1 MFYSIKI
8 KKRKRFYL
16 ASFLDVSQEMICFL
30 IQIRCLMKDF
40 CNTCA
45 KTIVEY
51 FSILGFL
58 AVKMILSKG
67 M

>member
-1 MFYSIKI
+1 
-8 KKRKRFYL
+8 
-16 ASFLDVSQEMICFL
+16 
-30 IQIRCLMKDF
+30 MKYF
-40 CNTCA
+40 CNTCE

>member
-1 MFYSIKI
+1 M
-8 KKRKRFYL
+8 RH
-16 ASFLDVSQEMICFL
+16 
-30 IQIRCLMKDF
+30 F

-51 FSILGFL
+51 FSILGFI

>member
-1 MFYSIKI
+1 
-8 KKRKRFYL
+8 
-16 ASFLDVSQEMICFL
+16 
-30 IQIRCLMKDF
+30 MKHF

-51 FSILGFL
+51 FCILGFI

-67 M
+67 T

>member
-1 MFYSIKI
+1 
-8 KKRKRFYL
+8 
-16 ASFLDVSQEMICFL
+16 
-30 IQIRCLMKDF
+30 MKYF

-45 KTIVEY
+45 KTIVKIIC
-51 FSILGFL
+51 FLGFI

>member
-8 KKRKRFYL
+8 KKGKRFYL

-30 IQIRCLMKDF
+30 IQKWFFVKHI

-51 FSILGFL
+51 FSILGFI

>member
-1 MFYSIKI
+1 
-8 KKRKRFYL
+8 
-16 ASFLDVSQEMICFL
+16 
-30 IQIRCLMKDF
+30 MKYF

-58 AVKMILSKG
+58 AVKMILSKER
-67 M
+67 

>member
-1 MFYSIKI
+1 M
-8 KKRKRFYL
+8 KR
-16 ASFLDVSQEMICFL
+16 
-30 IQIRCLMKDF
+30 F

-51 FSILGFL
+51 FYVLGFV
-58 AVKMILSKG
+58 AIKMILSKG